1 MATPH
6 ISAEPG
12 QIAPLVLMPG
22 DPRRAEKIATDFL
35 DDAQLV
41 SEVRGIGCYTGNYK
55 GTSMSVMASGMGLPS
70 LSIYAT
76 ELYRFYGVRRICR
89 VGTCGAYLDSVK
101 VRDVIIASAAH
112 TNSSV
117 PSLLVRNATVSLA
130 PSPQLLRAAMN
141 AADQLNGVTPHVG
154 PVFASDHFY
163 LGNPETITQLESLG
177 TLAVEM
183 EAAGLYATA
192 MLEGGEA
199 LVVLT
204 VSDHLKNGAGDLSS
218 DERESCYRSMVQV
231 AADAL
236 RS

>member
-22 DPRRAEKIATDFL
+22 DPRRAEKIASDFL

-41 SEVRGIGCYTGNYK
+41 SDVRGIGCFTGTYE
-55 GTSMSVMASGMGLPS
+55 GTPMSVMASGMGLPS

-76 ELYRFYGVRRICR
+76 ELYRFYGVKRICR
-89 VGTCGAYLDSVK
+89 VGTCGALPDSVQ
-101 VRDVIIASAAH
+101 VRDVVIASAAH

-117 PSLLVRNATVSLA
+117 PSLLVEQATVSLA
-130 PSPQLLRAAMN
+130 PSPHLLRAAMR
-141 AADQLNGVTPHVG
+141 AADQLVGVTTHVG

-163 LGNPETITQLESLG
+163 RGNPQTVSQLEALG

-192 MLEGGEA
+192 MVEKAEA

-204 VSDHLKNGAGDLSS
+204 VSDHLKNGAGDLTSE
-218 DERESCYRSMVQV
+218 ERESCYRAMVQV
-231 AADAL
+231 AASAL

>member
-22 DPRRAEKIATDFL
+22 DPRRAEKIAKDFI
-35 DDAQLV
+35 DNPVLV
-41 SEVRGIGCYTGNYK
+41 SDVRGIQAFTGTYE
-55 GTSMSVMASGMGLPS
+55 GTPMSVMASGMGLPS

-76 ELYRFYGVRRICR
+76 ELYRFYGVERIVR
-89 VGTCGAYLDSVK
+89 VGTAGGISTAVE
-101 VRDVIIASAAH
+101 VRDVVIASAAH

-117 PSLLVRNATVSLA
+117 PSLMVPGVTVALA
-130 PSPQLLRAAMN
+130 PDPYLLRAAMN
-141 AADQLNGVTPHVG
+141 AAEALEGVRYHVG

-163 LGNPETITQLESLG
+163 GGHPDSMGKLIGLQ

-183 EAAGLYATA
+183 EAAGLYAVA
-192 MLEGGEA
+192 LAEGKQA
-199 LVVLT
+199 LTVLT
-204 VSDHLKNGAGDLSS
+204 VSDHLVTPGRDLTSE
-218 DERESCYRSMVQV
+218 ERENCYRSMVAI
-231 AADAL
+231 AAAAL

>member
-22 DPRRAEKIATDFL
+22 DPRRAEKIAGDFL
-35 DDAQLV
+35 NDPQLV
-41 SEVRGIGCYTGNYK
+41 SDVRAVQCFTGTYE
-55 GTSMSVMASGMGLPS
+55 GTPMSVMASGMGLPS

-76 ELYRFYGVRRICR
+76 ELYRFYGVERIVR
-89 VGTCGAYLDSVK
+89 VGTCGAMLAEVE

-117 PSLLVRNATVSLA
+117 PSLLVPDATVALA
-130 PSPQLLRAAMN
+130 PSPYLLRAAMN
-141 AADQLNGVTPHVG
+141 AAESVEGLRWHVG
-154 PVFASDHFY
+154 PVYASDHFY
-163 LGNPETITQLESLG
+163 GGNAATYDKLMALG
-177 TLAVEM
+177 TKAVEM
-183 EAAGLYATA
+183 EAAGLYAVA
-192 MLEGGEA
+192 LSEGKEA

-204 VSDHLKNGAGDLSS
+204 VSDHLVSASPELTSV
-218 DERESCYRSMVQV
+218 EREDCYRSMVKI
-231 AADAL
+231 AAAAL

>member
-22 DPRRAEKIATDFL
+22 DPRRAEKIANDFL
-35 DDAQLV
+35 EAAVLV
-41 SEVRGIGCYTGNYK
+41 SDVRGIQCFTGTYD
-55 GTSMSVMASGMGLPS
+55 GTPMSVMASGMGLPS

-76 ELYRFYGVRRICR
+76 ELYRFYGVERIVR
-89 VGTCGAYLDSVK
+89 VGTAGGISTAVE
-101 VRDVIIASAAH
+101 VRDVVIASAAH

-117 PSLLVRNATVSLA
+117 PSLTVPGVTLALA
-130 PSPQLLRAAMN
+130 PDPYLLRAAMN
-141 AADQLNGVTPHVG
+141 AAEALDGVRYHVG

-163 LGNPETITQLESLG
+163 GGHPDSMGKLIGLQ

-183 EAAGLYATA
+183 EAAGLYAVA
-192 MLEGGEA
+192 LAEGKQA
-199 LVVLT
+199 LTVLT
-204 VSDHLKNGAGDLSS
+204 VSDHLVTPGADLTSE
-218 DERESCYRSMVQV
+218 ERENCYRSMVTI
-231 AADAL
+231 AAAAL